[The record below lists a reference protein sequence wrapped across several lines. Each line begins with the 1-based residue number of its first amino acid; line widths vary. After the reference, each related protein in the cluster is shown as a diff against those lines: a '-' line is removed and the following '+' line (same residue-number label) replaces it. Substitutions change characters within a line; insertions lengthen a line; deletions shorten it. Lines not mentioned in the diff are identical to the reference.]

1 VARGL
6 QKCSTMSA
14 LSHPLP
20 PRQAAPLPG
29 ADHALWQR
37 LAVRALQFQQELP
50 DARVQWHLD
59 VAAGLAAPS
68 EAMAEALASIFDQ
81 LLDNIVRH
89 AHPTEVAL
97 RVSAHASDLTLVV
110 KDNGRGAPPSA
121 FDRFDAHGVLDM
133 RRRAAQFGGW
143 LHIDSQMG
151 VGTQVI
157 LTLPLY
163 QHRSAL

>member
-1 VARGL
+1 
-6 QKCSTMSA
+6 MSA
-14 LSHPLP
+14 LSRSQS
-20 PRQAAPLPG
+20 PRHTVPLPG
-29 ADHALWQR
+29 AHEVLWR
-37 LAVRALQFQQELP
+37 LLTVRALQFEHELP
-50 DARVQWHLD
+50 EARVQWQLD
-59 VAAGLAAPS
+59 VATGLEAPS
-68 EAMAEALASIFDQ
+68 EAMSEAVTRIFDQ

-89 AHPTEVAL
+89 ARPTEVEL

-133 RRRAAQFGGW
+133 RQRAAQFGGW
-143 LHIDSQMG
+143 LHIDSQLG

-163 QHRSAL
+163 QPRSRL